1 MKTEIED
8 VEFQRVQVHSD
19 AFFRSQRDINRH
31 GSWLDFWKIQ
41 VNLVNFISGT
51 FGTAWDKYSKNGL
64 TFGCLRE
71 KKGWNF
77 DLEIIFSSKNR
88 ILEFLYKHIWIF
100 KTRFKKIWCQD
111 FLNQL
116 KNVQKV
122 EKCRF
127 FQHATFYFWNWKL
140 QFLHLPKNH
149 FCLIRSWTG
158 KFMVDKL
165 QFLWR

>member
-1 MKTEIED
+1 MKDARSREEHGKAKFIGRLTNLVRDHQYITSAYGLAGWVQKIAIFAD
-8 VEFQRVQVHSD
+8 VRNCINADIVHSD

-77 DLEIIFSSKNR
+77 DLEIIF
-88 ILEFLYKHIWIF
+88 F
-100 KTRFKKIWCQD
+100 KQKQD
-111 FLNQL
+111 FGI
-116 KNVQKV
+116 
-122 EKCRF
+122 F
-127 FQHATFYFWNWKL
+127 
-140 QFLHLPKNH
+140 
-149 FCLIRSWTG
+149 I
-158 KFMVDKL
+158 
-165 QFLWR
+165 

>member
-1 MKTEIED
+1 MAPL
-8 VEFQRVQVHSD
+8 HSD

-77 DLEIIFSSKNR
+77 DLETIF
-88 ILEFLYKHIWIF
+88 F
-100 KTRFKKIWCQD
+100 KQKQD
-111 FLNQL
+111 FGIFVPSCPKSARN
-116 KNVQKV
+116 KV
-122 EKCRF
+122 
-127 FQHATFYFWNWKL
+127 Y
-140 QFLHLPKNH
+140 
-149 FCLIRSWTG
+149 
-158 KFMVDKL
+158 
-165 QFLWR
+165 

>member
-1 MKTEIED
+1 MTT
-8 VEFQRVQVHSD
+8 QLHSD

-77 DLEIIFSSKNR
+77 DLEIIFF
-88 ILEFLYKHIWIF
+88 EA
-100 KTRFKKIWCQD
+100 KTGFWNFYMNIYEYLKPD
-111 FLNQL
+111 L
-116 KNVQKV
+116 KNLMSGLSESV
-122 EKCRF
+122 EKC
-127 FQHATFYFWNWKL
+127 TKSWKL
-140 QFLHLPKNH
+140 
-149 FCLIRSWTG
+149 
-158 KFMVDKL
+158 
-165 QFLWR
+165 